1 MEQTCSVCTNKRGH
15 VPPRFVG
22 KGFTLTY
29 FLLYSRGLKS
39 TVGAMAMFS
48 LLYLAQV
55 HEEEN
60 LNQLFIDTGIFRFIC
75 IYYYF
80 KEDLCKTD

>member
-1 MEQTCSVCTNKRGH
+1 
-15 VPPRFVG
+15 
-22 KGFTLTY
+22 
-29 FLLYSRGLKS
+29 
-39 TVGAMAMFS
+39 MFS